1 MRRDS
6 RLARPPALTQRLEYT
21 SRHNVSVGRHGWLR
35 LMPAYS
41 ARLVDE
47 LLADSKV
54 TDVILDPFGGT
65 GTTALLAASKGRYA
79 VSLDINPFLV
89 WLARA
94 KLATYS
100 LDDLRQVREAQ
111 RAIAMSLHGRAV
123 SLEASPP
130 IHGIERWWSHEDV
143 ELLRRLKAGIR
154 KARVSTQA
162 RDLLLVAFCRVIYD
176 RAKLTRRHPSL
187 SFRTPTPEQVE
198 LPLPDEPFLDAI
210 TAVLPAAADNPQGAA
225 ISECCDARD
234 LNTLTR
240 RSIDIV
246 ITSPPYPNRITV
258 IRELRPYMYW
268 LDYLKNSSDSG
279 ALDWRAIGGTWG
291 AATHRLKNWEL
302 PPTANVPPII
312 LAVAKKIAAKRKP
325 AAKIMANYILRYFA
339 DMSQHVEALASVM
352 RHGGRFHY
360 VVGNSSFYGNIVE
373 TEKAL
378 MHTFVRAGFVDVR
391 ARALRKRTSK
401 TELFEYVVEGR
412 YP

>member
-1 MRRDS
+1 VRRDS
-6 RLARPPALTQRLEYT
+6 RVARPPALTQRLEYT
-21 SRHNVSVGRHGWLR
+21 SRHNVSLGRHGWLR

-47 LLADSKV
+47 LLAESKV

-94 KLATYS
+94 KLAMYS
-100 LDDLRQVREAQ
+100 LDELRQVREAQ
-111 RAIAMSLHGRAV
+111 RAITRSLDKRAE
-123 SLEASPP
+123 SLEVSPP
-130 IHGIERWWSHEDV
+130 IHGIERWWSDEDV
-143 ELLRRLKAGIR
+143 ELLRRLKGGIR
-154 KARVSTQA
+154 SAEVSTQA

-187 SFRTPTPEQVE
+187 SFRTPTPEQAV
-198 LPLPDEPFLDAI
+198 LPLAAEPFLDAI
-210 TAVLPAAADNPQGAA
+210 TAVLPAAADNPYVAA
-225 ISECCDARD
+225 VSECCDARD
-234 LNTLTR
+234 LSNLTP

-246 ITSPPYPNRITV
+246 ITSPPYPNRVTV

-268 LDYLKNSSDSG
+268 LDYLKNSTDSG

-291 AATHRLKNWEL
+291 AATHRLKTWEL
-302 PPTANVPPII
+302 PPTANVPPMI
-312 LAVAKKIAAKRKP
+312 LAIAKKVAATRKP

-339 DMSQHVEALASVM
+339 DMTVHVEALASVM

-360 VVGNSSFYGNIVE
+360 VVGNSSFYGNVVE

-378 MHTFVRAGFVDVR
+378 MHIFVRAGFVNVR

-401 TELFEYVVEGR
+401 TELFEYVVEGAF
-412 YP
+412 P

>member
-6 RLARPPALTQRLEYT
+6 RLGRPLALTQRLEYT
-21 SRHNVSVGRHGWLR
+21 SRHNISVGRHGWLR

-41 ARLVDE
+41 ARLVGE
-47 LLADSKV
+47 LLAESKV

-65 GTTALLAASKGRYA
+65 GTTALLAASKGRHA
-79 VSLDINPFLV
+79 VTLDINPFLV

-111 RAIAMSLHGRAV
+111 RSIAMSLHKRAESFEV
-123 SLEASPP
+123 SPP

-143 ELLRRLKAGIR
+143 ELLCRLKAGIR
-154 KARVSTQA
+154 TAQVSTHA
-162 RDLLLVAFCRVIYD
+162 RDLLLVAFCRVIHD

-187 SFRTPTPEQVE
+187 SFRTPTPEQAD
-198 LPLPDEPFLDAI
+198 LPLPDEPLLDAVS
-210 TAVLPAAADNPQGAA
+210 AVLPAAADNPQVAA

-234 LNTLTR
+234 LNKLTP

-246 ITSPPYPNRITV
+246 ITSPPYPNRVTV

-268 LDYLKNSSDSG
+268 LDYLKNSTDPG

-291 AATHRLKNWEL
+291 AATHRLKTWEL

-312 LAVAKKIAAKRKP
+312 LAVAKKVAAKRKP
-325 AAKIMANYILRYFA
+325 TAKMMANYILRYFA
-339 DMSQHVEALASVM
+339 DMTVHVEALASVM
-352 RHGGRFHY
+352 RRGGRFHY

-378 MHTFVRAGFVDVR
+378 MHIFRRAGFVNVR

-401 TELFEYVVEGR
+401 TELFEYVVEGTV
-412 YP
+412 P